1 MDQELREYFKRTGNA
16 LVVTSVTTLD
26 GRPIEEVSKI
36 TARRWEIGDPKTQR
50 GLLIMVAPNERKVRI
65 DVACG
70 LESVITDQ
78 RAKQII
84 DNDMLPLYRQGKMG
98 TGTIAGAEALMRATD
113 TYASDLGK
121 PAHSPGCFKKA
132 A

>member
-1 MDQELREYFKRTGNA
+1 
-16 LVVTSVTTLD
+16 
-26 GRPIEEVSKI
+26 
-36 TARRWEIGDPKTQR
+36 
-50 GLLIMVAPNERKVRI
+50 MVAPNERKVRI

-98 TGTIAGAEALMRATD
+98 TGTIAGAEELMRATD
-113 TYASDLGK
+113 TYVADLGK